1 MPTSDAL
8 DGQDTTSRRQMT
20 SSPQHLSISLE
31 PDPAESVRAIVL
43 DGLRAFNRLHAPA
56 PGFAA
61 LVLAARERDEIIG
74 GLIGETGWEWLHVDL
89 LWVAEPYRRHGIGL
103 QLLAAAE
110 REAWRRG
117 ARHVFLDTF
126 EFQARGFYERQG
138 YVIFGVQENY
148 PPGHVRFYLRRDL
161 TPPE

>member
-1 MPTSDAL
+1 
-8 DGQDTTSRRQMT
+8 MT
-20 SSPQHLSISLE
+20 SSAQRPSISIE
-31 PDPAESVRAIVL
+31 PEPAEAVRAVVL

-56 PGFAA
+56 PGFAP
-61 LVLAARERDEIIG
+61 LVIAAREHGGVTAAPGGDIIG
-74 GLIGETGWEWLHVDL
+74 GLVGETGWEWLHVEL
-89 LWVAEPYRRHGIGL
+89 LWVAEPYRRQGIGL
-103 QLLAAAE
+103 QLLNAAE

-126 EFQARGFYERQG
+126 EFQARDFYERQG